1 MSSIEAIVVIVEGLV
16 REGGGMSGEGGSVG
30 STGESEEGWL
40 G

>member
-1 MSSIEAIVVIVEGLV
+1 MIVEGLV

-30 STGESEEGWL
+30 RTGESEEGWL